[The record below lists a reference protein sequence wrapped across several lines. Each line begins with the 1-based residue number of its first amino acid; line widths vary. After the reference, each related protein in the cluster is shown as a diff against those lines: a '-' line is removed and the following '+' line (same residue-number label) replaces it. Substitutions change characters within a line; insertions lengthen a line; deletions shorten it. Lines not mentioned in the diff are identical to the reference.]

1 LAYCYLFVQI
11 SAGNLFPL
19 AVICTGQAVEMDKP
33 HILAKAAET
42 GFLQF
47 IEQVPLNVKYRTG
60 NKMVVYLGI
69 STWFPQ

>member
-1 LAYCYLFVQI
+1 
-11 SAGNLFPL
+11 
-19 AVICTGQAVEMDKP
+19 MDKT